1 MSSVVSMGN
10 TQGTLEQQHHH
21 STASYTV
28 MIVPQAKVKLML
40 VAQSKIAVLV
50 RYSSAAVPLTC

>member
-1 MSSVVSMGN
+1 MGN
-10 TQGTLEQQHHH
+10 TQSTLEQQHHH